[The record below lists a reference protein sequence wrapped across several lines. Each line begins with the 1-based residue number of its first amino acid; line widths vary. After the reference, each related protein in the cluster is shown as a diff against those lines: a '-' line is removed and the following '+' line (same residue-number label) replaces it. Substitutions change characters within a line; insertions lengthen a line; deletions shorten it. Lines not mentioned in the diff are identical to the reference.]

1 MYFRINSAHVFPCFL
16 VFFYVRWCA
25 SQFLPVH
32 CNTLKW
38 IFFFKYDHST
48 YCQSNAPCF
57 DYFLPVPGFADW
69 RTTGWTQINKT
80 SNMVCC
86 NKQWQREIRLL
97 LIVDQMPDWLRLTYK
112 HKLIPYRE
120 SYHTYFLP
128 YNLYPANPEGS
139 RFLVSLACYLYCW
152 HTHQA

>member
-1 MYFRINSAHVFPCFL
+1 MFFPVFW
-16 VFFYVRWCA
+16 VFFMCLMCITISTNV
-25 SQFLPVH
+25 FVHVH

-38 IFFFKYDHST
+38 IFFLNTLYDHST
-48 YCQSNAPCF
+48 YWEWNAPCF

-69 RTTGWTQINKT
+69 RTTGWIEINKT

-97 LIVDQMPDWLRLTYK
+97 LIVDQMPDWLGLTYK
-112 HKLIPYRE
+112 HKLIPSRE

-128 YNLYPANPEGS
+128 YNLYPANPDGS

>member
-1 MYFRINSAHVFPCFL
+1 MFFPVFW
-16 VFFYVRWCA
+16 FFYVFDVHHNFYQCFCTRTL
-25 SQFLPVH
+25 QYTEVDFFL
-32 CNTLKW
+32 NTL
-38 IFFFKYDHST
+38 YDHST
-48 YCQSNAPCF
+48 YWEWNAPCF

-69 RTTGWTQINKT
+69 RTTGWIEINKT

-97 LIVDQMPDWLRLTYK
+97 LIVDQMPDWLGLTYK
-112 HKLIPYRE
+112 HKLIPSRE